1 MNNEYNNLNTGPVV
15 EPTTQPINDKFM
27 PVSDINQINQQ
38 PVVPNTEPAVVP
50 TVMQQPV
57 TEPVFQAPIVEPT
70 LGPTPES
77 NTEPQPVP
85 SVGPQ
90 LVPDSNTM
98 VNENLKKVEIKP
110 YTPPS
115 KFKIFVLLV
124 LFILI
129 VVFIIFLPDIS
140 SMISLYTSG
149 AYNKQVEKITTGRLV
164 CTLDTNTEDLDKDYE
179 FAFTFD
185 NSKLKRIKYIATT
198 KGDSTTESSLEE
210 IAEKCNNIKKETNE
224 IEGFYIRC
232 DYSDGQLV
240 ETQNWTLET
249 LDEEKLGSA
258 FAEAGGILP
267 TYEYDQNIDEIETN
281 MKVSGYSC
289 VREK

>member
-1 MNNEYNNLNTGPVV
+1 MNNENNNLNNVPVT
-15 EPTTQPINDKFM
+15 PTNDKFM
-27 PVSDINQINQQ
+27 PVSDINQINQTQ
-38 PVVPNTEPAVVP
+38 VVQNTEPVVAP
-50 TVMQQPV
+50 TVVQQPV
-57 TEPVFQAPIVEPT
+57 TEPVFQAPVVEPT
-70 LGPTPES
+70 LGPTTEPI
-77 NTEPQPVP
+77 TEPQQVP
-85 SVGPQ
+85 NVGPQ
-90 LVPDSNTM
+90 IVPDSNTM

-129 VVFIIFLPDIS
+129 VAFIIFLPDIS

-164 CTLDTNTEDLDKDYE
+164 CNLETNTTDLDKDYE
-179 FAFTFD
+179 FTFTFES
-185 NSKLKRIKYIATT
+185 SKLKRIKYIATS
-198 KGDSTTESSLEE
+198 KGDSTTESSLDEL
-210 IAEKCNNIKKETNE
+210 AEKCNSLKKETTDLD
-224 IEGFYIRC
+224 GFYIRC

-240 ETQNWTLET
+240 ETQNWNLET
-249 LDEEKLGSA
+249 LDDEKLGSA

-267 TYEYDQNIDEIETN
+267 AYEYDQNIDEIETN